1 MDRKQFL
8 KMCAGGLCT
17 CAAVG
22 ALSPLAAADT
32 PAKPNDDW
40 RLPFVKER
48 YAKLLEILG
57 TTVSPETLNDILRL
71 LGRHC
76 ASTYPLIQEHRGDV
90 DGFITEFKKRA
101 NEDIQYDREKGIVT
115 VVGPE
120 RGDCFCPLVDRKH
133 TPVSVCNCS
142 LGWQQFTYE
151 ALLGKKVTV
160 ELKESVVRGGKR
172 CVFEIRVLP
181 LPAPAARAASVEIA
195 ESPATS

>member
-8 KMCAGGLCT
+8 KSCAGGLCT
-17 CAAVG
+17 CAAIG
-22 ALSPLAAADT
+22 GLSRAAAADT
-32 PAKPNDDW
+32 PARPADDW

-48 YAKLLEILG
+48 YAKLLEILR
-57 TTVSPETLNDILRL
+57 TTVSLDTLNDILRQ

-101 NEDIQYDREKGIVT
+101 NEDIVYDREKGIVT

-120 RGDCFCPLVDRKH
+120 RGDCYCPLVDRH
-133 TPVSVCNCS
+133 TVPASVCNCS
-142 LGWQQFTYE
+142 LGWQQYTYE
-151 ALLGKKVTV
+151 TLLEKKVAVT
-160 ELKESVVRGGKR
+160 LKESVVRGGKR

-181 LPAPAARAASVEIA
+181 PAAHTKAGGGTGIG
-195 ESPATS
+195 ATTS